1 MTDFAAR
8 RTMMVDTQVRP
19 ADVTKFP
26 IIDAMLRIP
35 REAYVPDELR
45 EVAYAGENLHL
56 GADRVM
62 LDPRTLA
69 KMLDTL
75 DIRSNELVLDI
86 GAAMGYSAAVI
97 SRLAEAVVALEED
110 SDLAAEAQARLAA
123 QEVDNVAVVNGPL
136 AGGAPRHGPYD
147 VIVVEGGVEAVPDA
161 ITDQLREGGRIG
173 CVFMEGVLGVVR
185 IGYKLD
191 GHIDWRDAFNAGAP
205 VLDGFARAPSFAL

>member
-26 IIDAMLRIP
+26 LIDAMLRVP
-35 REAYVPDELR
+35 REAYVPDELH

-75 DIRSNELVLDI
+75 DIRPNELLLDI

-97 SRLAEAVVALEED
+97 AHLAEAVVALEED

-136 AGGAPRHGPYD
+136 AEGAPRHGPYD

-161 ITDQLREGGRIG
+161 IADQLREGGRIG

-205 VLDGFARAPSFAL
+205 VLEGFARAPSFAL